1 MLPSGYPDVVI
12 LLLFVCC
19 AVSAG
24 MTLITVMLLKDVARL
39 EARAR
44 NAERQLGE
52 SAEKTRDTGAPALE
66 RAEAAIEAKAR
77 FLATVSH
84 EIRTPLNGV
93 LGMADLLADTKVD
106 AEQRTYVEAIK
117 TSGEA
122 LLSLIDEIL
131 DFSKIEAGKLDFN
144 PEPFDLTGMVEGV
157 AELMAPRAQGKDIEI
172 AVFVAGDVP
181 SHVVSDAARLR
192 QVLLNLAGNA
202 IKFTETGG
210 VGLRVTRMQGA
221 RLRFEVNDSGIG
233 IPAERLETVFAEFE
247 QVDNSHASRFG
258 GTGLGLAISRRIVE
272 GLGGVIHVES
282 RIGEGSCFAFEL
294 DCPAASSNA
303 TERPAAPALDLT
315 GENFLV
321 VANSRFEAPY
331 LVLRLQEA
339 GARAVQV
346 ADSAAAAHA
355 LVQGTSVTGII
366 VDCALG
372 ADETRTIA
380 QAAARAD
387 IARRLVMLSPY
398 ERRAFG
404 PPGAAGFN
412 GYLVKPV
419 RKRSLFARLA
429 PEHPR
434 KAEPEQPTVN
444 ARLTPAGTRILL
456 AEDNDINAL
465 LVLRLLEKIGC
476 RTAWAKDGLEA
487 VRLFEQSAAGP
498 EEGFGVVLMDMR
510 MPGLDGL
517 EAARRIRTFEATADL
532 PRARIVALT
541 ANAFDDDRKSCLDAG
556 MDAFVAKPLDLSR
569 LVDALGLPATGWP
582 GTRQTA

>member
-1 MLPSGYPDVVI
+1 MLTSGYPDFVI

-19 AVSAG
+19 AVSVG
-24 MTLITVMLLKDVARL
+24 MTLVTVMLLRDVSRL

-44 NAERQLGE
+44 TAERQV
-52 SAEKTRDTGAPALE
+52 SDRAENSRDMAAPALE
-66 RAEAAIEAKAR
+66 RAEAAVEAKAR

-93 LGMADLLADTKVD
+93 LGMADLLADTQVD

-202 IKFTETGG
+202 IKFTEKGG
-210 VGLRVTRMQGA
+210 VGLRVTRLEGA

-233 IPAERLETVFAEFE
+233 IPPERLETVFAEFE

-272 GLGGVIHVES
+272 GLGGIIHVES

-294 DCPAASSNA
+294 DCPAA
-303 TERPAAPALDLT
+303 PASEAEKPAALDLT

-321 VANSRFEAPY
+321 VAASRFEVPY
-331 LVLRLQEA
+331 LILRLQEA
-339 GARAVQV
+339 GASARQV

-355 LVQGTSVTGII
+355 LVAGTSVTGII

-372 ADETRTIA
+372 AEETRTIA
-380 QAAARAD
+380 QAAAQVG

-419 RKRSLFARLA
+419 RKRSLFARLD

-434 KAEPEQPTVN
+434 KAEPEQPALN

-476 RTAWAKDGLEA
+476 STAWAKDGLEA
-487 VRLFEQSAAGP
+487 VRLFEQTATGSEG
-498 EEGFGVVLMDMR
+498 GFGVVLMDMR

-517 EAARRIRTFEATADL
+517 EAARRIRTFEAAANL

-569 LVDALGLPATGWP
+569 LVNALGLQATGLS